1 MKDILGNLEANLDSH
16 SLNRKD
22 NIHSVQEALKEWVC
36 KSLSDFIYRF
46 LGFLGLVFISV
57 TETLSVI

>member
-22 NIHSVQEALKEWVC
+22 NIHSVQEALKEWVAW
-36 KSLSDFIYRF
+36 R
-46 LGFLGLVFISV
+46 LG
-57 TETLSVI
+57 E